1 MTHHKH
7 ESEEKTF
14 TCSEC
19 GYSVRVASTFV
30 VHEEFDQVLVSAQVE
45 CDECGNVMEEE

>member
-1 MTHHKH
+1 MTYHRH

-19 GYSVRVASTFV
+19 GYSVRVASVFTIFEMGDRV
-30 VHEEFDQVLVSAQVE
+30 VVSAQVE
-45 CDECGNVMEEE
+45 CDECGNMMED